1 VNDPLLDF
9 YQLPDIAKY
18 EDFHLMTLGEQC
30 DVWEEKLRKIMLRLS
45 PKDRIVFEE
54 YLNMRNDLEVATI
67 RAAIRWGKAC
77 RDYSKPLW
85 K

>member
-1 VNDPLLDF
+1 MNDPLLDF
-9 YQLPDIAKY
+9 YKLPDIAQF
-18 EDFHLMTLGEQC
+18 EDFHLMTLSEQC
-30 DVWEEKLRKIMLRLS
+30 DVWEEKLRKIMLRL
-45 PKDRIVFEE
+45 PPRDRIVFEE

-77 RDYSKPLW
+77 PDYRKPLW

>member
-1 VNDPLLDF
+1 MNDPLLDF
-9 YQLPDIAKY
+9 YKLPDISKF

-30 DVWEEKLRKIMLRLS
+30 DVLEEKLRKIMVQL
-45 PKDRIVFEE
+45 PENDRMIFED

-77 RDYSKPLW
+77 RPNNMPLW